1 MGQYFVIASLTAR
14 EFIKLPYSGA
24 KAAEKL
30 GESFNEGVS
39 EAMALMYLIAPPT
52 QLSGS
57 DLKEHE
63 GMGRWHGHR
72 ILMAGDYAGTGSA
85 EKDLDDLPDDIAH
98 PSHIFSLCMRGPAK
112 RIARSGTIELTMPN
126 EERTVVKYSTEDLWL
141 DVSEVVI
148 HGLASE
154 GYKFEY
160 DWKSEG

>member
-1 MGQYFVIASLTAR
+1 MGQYFVVASLTAR
-14 EFIKLPYSGA
+14 EFIKFPRSGV
-24 KAAEKL
+24 KACEKL

-52 QLSGS
+52 QMSGS

-98 PSHIFSLCMRGPAK
+98 PSHIYSLCDKHGSHK
-112 RIARSGTIELTMPN
+112 DGIALSVPGACKPI
-126 EERTVVKYSTEDLWL
+126 KYSGEDMWL
-141 DVSEVVI
+141 DVTEIVKQ
-148 HGLASE
+148 GMAGE
-154 GYKFEY
+154 GYTCT
-160 DWKSEG
+160 